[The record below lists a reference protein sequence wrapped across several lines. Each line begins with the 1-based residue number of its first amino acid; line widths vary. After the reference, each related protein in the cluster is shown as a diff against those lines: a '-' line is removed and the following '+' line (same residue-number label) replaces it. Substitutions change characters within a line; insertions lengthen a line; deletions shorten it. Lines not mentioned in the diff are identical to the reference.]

1 MSEEEVAKQG
11 LPDYL
16 REGLDIVFI
25 GINPSMFAAYTGKY
39 YDGPGNHF
47 WQALHLSGLLPQLM
61 SPEDDHKLLERG
73 IGFTN
78 LVARTTRGLSDLS
91 KDEMVEGAK
100 ILREKLMKFRPKIAV
115 FNGKAIYEVYSGQKK
130 FMFGKQ
136 PDPIVYNLTGEQ
148 TWLWV
153 MPSSSARCAQL
164 PKAIDKVPFFEA
176 LRKFRDYLSG
186 KLPKLDMQE
195 IMFANVTLRNAP
207 RKLKTEFEQQ
217 SHALVFKQN
226 LDSDRFIDYT
236 RLEPWTDGRLA
247 KVPPSVDA
255 VIESVIQKYGRSPIH
270 DLDDLDEDDDDD
282 DDIDEDDFKDED
294 SNGICEMNFKDDV
307 LT

>member
-1 MSEEEVAKQG
+1 MSA
-11 LPDYL
+11 
-16 REGLDIVFI
+16 
-25 GINPSMFAAYTGKY
+25 
-39 YDGPGNHF
+39 
-47 WQALHLSGLLPQLM
+47 
-61 SPEDDHKLLERG
+61 EDDHKLLDLG

-91 KDEMVEGAK
+91 KTEMVEGAK
-100 ILREKLMKFRPKIAV
+100 ILREKLIKFRPKIAV

-136 PDPIVYNLTGEQ
+136 PDPIVFNQTGEQ

-195 IMFANVTLRNAP
+195 IMFANKTLRNAP

-217 SHALVFKQN
+217 NHALVFKPN
-226 LDSDRFIDYT
+226 LDSDRFVDYT
-236 RLEPWTDGRLA
+236 RLEPWTDGRPA

-255 VIESVIQKYGRSPIH
+255 VIESVIRKYGGSPIQ
-270 DLDDLDEDDDDD
+270 DLDDLDDDD

-294 SNGICEMNFKDDV
+294 SNGICEMNFKDED